1 MNKTIISILVSGIIV
16 LAGGLGVMAKD
27 ALDKKADNAVIMKM
41 LDQRETQRLEDRED
55 EREKDKLSWVK
66 EQAQQ
71 EINQDMMR
79 SIQKLLIQMAED
91 K

>member
-71 EINQDMMR
+71 EIKQDMMR